1 MSIEERHGQLK
12 KVEGGIDKCQEDQRP
27 LILILSH
34 LGCRPGPEP
43 IPQEAI
49 HFQRVSLSVPFDI
62 FL

>member
-1 MSIEERHGQLK
+1 MNIEETHDQSK
-12 KVEGGIDKCQEDQRP
+12 KVEGGIDKCQEDERP

-43 IPQEAI
+43 NPQEAI
-49 HFQRVSLSVPFDI
+49 YFHHVGLSIHFDI